1 VEIVVVNPDPDFWRG
16 RRVLLTGHT
25 GFKGAWAALWLESL
39 GAEVFGISRPPDTEP
54 SLFDLLAPR
63 HAGVLCD
70 LAHRAAVRAAV
81 AQARPQ
87 IVLHMAAQAL
97 VRRSYADPVE
107 TFASNVMGTVH
118 LLDALGQQEGLEAVL
133 VVTSDKVYGQGQG
146 ARPFVEGDALG
157 GIDPY
162 SASKACV
169 EHVAASWAQG
179 LWVGGPHLATARAG
193 NVIGGGDW
201 ALDRIIPDV
210 WRAWRQGVPLRLRN
224 PQATRPWQH
233 VLDALSGYFLYVERL
248 VGSGR
253 DSLPRALNFSP
264 RAGQGLDVAAIV
276 AGMTRAL
283 GGAAS
288 SWQHDKGP
296 APHEAASLSLDPGL
310 AEHCLGWHARL
321 PIEAALGLTADW
333 YARHGAG
340 EAARILCLEQIAYF
354 ESLCP

>member
-1 VEIVVVNPDPDFWRG
+1 MNPDPGFWQG

-25 GFKGAWAALWLESL
+25 GFKGAWAALWLERL
-39 GAEVFGISRPPDTEP
+39 GAEVYGLSRPADTQP
-54 SLFDLLAPR
+54 SLYAELAPR

-70 LAHRAAVRAAV
+70 LGDRAAVKAAV

-133 VVTSDKVYGQGQG
+133 VVTSDKVYAHGRGQGQG
-146 ARPFVEGDALG
+146 AGPFVEGDALG

-179 LWVGGPHLATARAG
+179 LWVGGPPLVTARAG

-201 ALDRIIPDV
+201 AVDRIIPDV
-210 WRAWRQGVPLRLRN
+210 WRAWRQGVPLTLRN
-224 PQATRPWQH
+224 PHATRPWQH
-233 VLDALSGYFLYVERL
+233 VLDALSGYFLYVEGLLRA
-248 VGSGR
+248 GGDR
-253 DSLPRALNFSP
+253 LPRTLNFSP
-264 RAGQGLDVAAIV
+264 VAGQGLDVAAIV
-276 AGMTRAL
+276 AAMTKAL
-283 GGAAS
+283 GGAAAP
-288 SWQHDKGP
+288 WQRDERQ
-296 APHEAASLSLDPGL
+296 APHEAASLRLDPGL
-310 AEHCLGWHARL
+310 AERALGWRARL
-321 PIEAALGLTADW
+321 PVETALGLTADW
-333 YARHGAG
+333 YARHGSG
-340 EAARILCLEQIAYF
+340 EAARQLCLEQIAYF
-354 ESLCP
+354 ESQPS